1 MTMRTFDFAPL
12 YRSTI
17 GFDHLTALF
26 ENANKS
32 ENQSSYPPYNIEL
45 TGTDQYK
52 ITMALAGFKENE
64 IKIQSEQQTLSVVG
78 EKETNTDNQNF
89 LHQGIA
95 ARNFERRFKLADHV
109 EVTGAELVNGLLH
122 IDLVRIIPEAMRPKT
137 IKITSTKPTLY
148 SANTAQSAAS

>member
-1 MTMRTFDFAPL
+1 MRTFDFAPL

-26 ENANKS
+26 ENTNKN
-32 ENQSSYPPYNIEL
+32 ENQPSYPPYNIEL

-64 IKIQSEQQTLSVVG
+64 IKIQSEQLTLSVVG
-78 EKETNTDNQNF
+78 EKETNTDNKNF

>member
-1 MTMRTFDFAPL
+1 MRTFDFAPL

-26 ENANKS
+26 ENANKN
-32 ENQSSYPPYNIEL
+32 ENQPSYPPYNIEL

-64 IKIQSEQQTLSVVG
+64 IKIQSEQLTLSVVG
-78 EKETNTDNQNF
+78 EKETNTDNKNF